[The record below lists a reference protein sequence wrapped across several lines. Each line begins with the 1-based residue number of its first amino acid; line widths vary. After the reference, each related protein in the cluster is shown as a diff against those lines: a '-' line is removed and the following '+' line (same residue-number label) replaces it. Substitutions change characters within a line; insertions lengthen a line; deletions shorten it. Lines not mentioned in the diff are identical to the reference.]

1 VARKQVAS
9 RFSLTIRRRFPNRPH
24 SPRDW
29 LGGRSLGRIHAS
41 ITLWPLG
48 VSPIW
53 VAAVVALL
61 FLPPYWVMTQFG
73 SYPTRSPGEIDVDV
87 FLVRM
92 VSLVVPYVAWALFRG
107 IARAQQELR
116 ALRPVLGLSEH
127 ELESLVR
134 SLASCTWRRFAA
146 LLGVAALL
154 ALFFQQRNSGRVTQI
169 LESPSV
175 ADFWLLVCGTTAWT
189 VTLIFAW
196 FALRNAN
203 ALRRL
208 ASDVKRLDPF
218 DIDPIRPFGRFGL
231 RMALYTMGG
240 IAIFQACGVLVA
252 PSEIKGPRILIAST
266 AVVSAAIIFLLPT
279 WGIHQQQRRRKVDL
293 LRQVQGEIAARPDSR
308 EAPLHPLLDLLEYRD
323 QIRRISE
330 WPFETPE
337 VLRLALYMVLPLA
350 SWVAS
355 ALVQRLLDRLL

>member
-1 VARKQVAS
+1 MA
-9 RFSLTIRRRFPNRPH
+9 
-24 SPRDW
+24 
-29 LGGRSLGRIHAS
+29 
-41 ITLWPLG
+41 
-48 VSPIW
+48 
-53 VAAVVALL
+53 
-61 FLPPYWVMTQFG
+61 QFG
-73 SYPTRSPGEIDVDV
+73 SYPSRSAGEIDLDL

-92 VSLVVPYVAWALFRG
+92 LSVVVPYVAWALFRG
-107 IARAQQELR
+107 IARAQHEVR
-116 ALRPVLGLSEH
+116 ALRPVLRLSED
-127 ELESLVR
+127 EIESLVR
-134 SLASCTWRRFAA
+134 SLASCTWRYFAT

-154 ALFFQQRNSGRVTQI
+154 ALSFQQRNSGRLTHI

-175 ADFWLLVCGTTAWT
+175 ADFWLLVCGTTGWT
-189 VTLIFAW
+189 VALIFFW

-231 RMALYTMGG
+231 RMALYALGTF
-240 IAIFQACGVLVA
+240 AIFQACDVFVA
-252 PSEIKGPRILIAST
+252 PSEIKGSRIFIASS

-279 WGIHQQQRRRKVDL
+279 WGIHQQQRRRKADL

-337 VLRLALYMVLPLA
+337 VLRLALYMLLPLA